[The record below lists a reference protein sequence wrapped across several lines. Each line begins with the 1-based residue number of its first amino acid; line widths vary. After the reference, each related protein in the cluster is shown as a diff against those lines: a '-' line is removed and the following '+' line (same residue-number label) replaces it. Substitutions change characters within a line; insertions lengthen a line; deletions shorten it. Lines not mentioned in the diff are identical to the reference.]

1 MKNIHDYINVEQND
15 DKKCSINCHKITIDS
30 KNRQKLGEHKF
41 SEIKN
46 YFKTLKT
53 KFEDESSGKYRVL
66 VPKDAYDLKVLIDDL
81 NTILNS

>member
-1 MKNIHDYINVEQND
+1 MKNINDYIHVEQND

-30 KNRQKLGEHKF
+30 KNRQDLGEHKF

-53 KFEDESSGKYRVL
+53 KFEDESSNVQNYDKIYL
-66 VPKDAYDLKVLIDDL
+66 NKDYGLHSQRKF
-81 NTILNS
+81 